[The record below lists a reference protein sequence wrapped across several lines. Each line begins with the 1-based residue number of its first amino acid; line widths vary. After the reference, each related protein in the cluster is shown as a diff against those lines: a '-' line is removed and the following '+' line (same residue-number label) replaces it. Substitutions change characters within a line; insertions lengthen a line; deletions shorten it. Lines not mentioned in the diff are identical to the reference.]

1 MTTTGTRA
9 VASRADVNATHGR
22 PPKARPR
29 NNMVAWLF
37 LAPYLALFIAFVL
50 LPIVLGLWISL
61 HSWDFTL
68 PGKPFVGLDN
78 YRDLFDSDSIASGP
92 FWNAM
97 QATAIFTAFSVPL
110 LLVVPLAVAL
120 VMNQKFRG
128 RNAFRAVFFAPYVLG
143 VAVVGVMWRFLLDAN
158 IGVVNYLAG
167 LVGLPDKTAWL
178 SSIPE
183 AWVALIGVTV
193 WWTLGFN
200 AVIFLA
206 GLQDVPTELYDAA
219 SVDGAGPWHR
229 FRHVTL
235 PGLKPVTTFVLLVT
249 IIASANMFGQ
259 SFIMTRGQPGQETRT
274 AIYHIAET
282 GLQNFRMGEAAAASW
297 ILTLALMLTSLIV
310 FGLLRDR
317 DGGGRRR
324 SRKAGGAA

>member
-1 MTTTGTRA
+1 MTTTSTDA
-9 VASRADVNATHGR
+9 VAAREDGQSDYGAAPR
-22 PPKARPR
+22 ARPS
-29 NNMVAWLF
+29 NNKVAWLF
-37 LAPYLALFIAFVL
+37 LAPYMVLFGTFVL
-50 LPIVLGLWISL
+50 LPIFFGLWISL

-78 YRDLFDSDSIASGP
+78 YRDLFDSSSIASKP

-97 QATAIFTAFSVPL
+97 QATAIFTVLSVPL
-110 LLVVPLAVAL
+110 LIVVPLAVAL

-167 LVGLPDKTAWL
+167 AVGLPDKTAWL

-183 AWVALIGVTV
+183 AWVALVGVTV

-206 GLQDVPTELYDAA
+206 GLQEVPTELYDAA
-219 SVDGAGPWHR
+219 AVDGAGPWAR

-235 PGLKPVTTFVLLVT
+235 PSLRPVTIFVLLIT

-297 ILTLALMLTSLIV
+297 VLTLALMLTSLIL
-310 FGLLRDR
+310 FGLLRER
-317 DGGGRRR
+317 GEG
-324 SRKAGGAA
+324 RKAGGRA

>member
-9 VASRADVNATHGR
+9 AASRADRDLTSSTAPR
-22 PPKARPR
+22 PVKR
-29 NNMVAWLF
+29 NNLVAWLF
-37 LAPYLALFIAFVL
+37 LAPYLALFGAFVL
-50 LPIVLGLWISL
+50 LPILLGLWISL

-78 YRDLFDSDSIASGP
+78 YRDLFDPGSLSFEP
-92 FWNAM
+92 FWNGM

-110 LLVVPLAVAL
+110 LIVVPLGVAL
-120 VMNQKFRG
+120 VMNQRFRG
-128 RNAFRAVFFAPYVLG
+128 RNTFRAVFFAPYVLG
-143 VAVVGVMWRFLLDAN
+143 VAVVGVVWRFLLDTN

-167 LVGLPDKTAWL
+167 MVGLPDDTAWL
-178 SSIPE
+178 SSLPW
-183 AWVALIGVTV
+183 AWVALVGVTL

-206 GLQDVPTELYDAA
+206 GLQDVPKDLYDAA
-219 SVDGAGPWHR
+219 AVDGAGAWAR

-235 PGLKPVTTFVLLVT
+235 PGLRPVTVFVLLIT

-259 SFIMTRGQPGQETRT
+259 SFIMTSGQPGRETRT
-274 AIYHIAET
+274 AIYYIAET

-297 ILTLALMLTSLIV
+297 VLTLALMLTSLIV
-310 FGLLRDR
+310 FWLIRDR
-317 DGGGRRR
+317 DGAQ
-324 SRKAGGAA
+324 KAGGRP